1 MCRAGLPAP
10 GLENGLGFAAT
21 GLGLGATV
29 GLGAGAGA
37 GGGVGSAG
45 TVSTTPCR

>member
-1 MCRAGLPAP
+1 MCRAGLPAF
-10 GLENGLGFAAT
+10 GLENGFGLEAT

-29 GLGAGAGA
+29 GLGA